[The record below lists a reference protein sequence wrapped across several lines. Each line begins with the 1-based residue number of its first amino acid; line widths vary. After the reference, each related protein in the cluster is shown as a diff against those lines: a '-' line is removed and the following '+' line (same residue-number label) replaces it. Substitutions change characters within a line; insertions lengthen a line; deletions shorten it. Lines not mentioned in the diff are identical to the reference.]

1 MSTASRRNS
10 EHVRAVAVMATALAA
25 FPASA
30 FAMSAG
36 VIDTVAGVM
45 AWVVMLVVPGALIY
59 LFWMVHILPEKIA
72 EKNGH
77 PQKDAIHMICLL
89 SLVFGGLLWPIAF
102 IWAKSK
108 PVLYRKAYG
117 VDKHEDHPEHPDH
130 PEYVPKVK
138 KLSEAAASGEI
149 RQEDL
154 AQLRSQLDALEQ
166 RAPLPP
172 ELVAIRSRLRDLE
185 WRWAVSGTVAPGNP
199 APERGNA

>member
-1 MSTASRRNS
+1 MGDAGRMRSMVCA
-10 EHVRAVAVMATALAA
+10 ALASGLCA
-25 FPASA
+25 SGPASA
-30 FAMSAG
+30 MSGALA
-36 VIDTVAGVM
+36 DSVAGVM
-45 AWVVMLVVPGALIY
+45 AWVVMLVVPAALIY

-102 IWAKSK
+102 IWAKTR
-108 PVLYRKAYG
+108 PVLYKSAYG
-117 VDKHEDHPEHPDH
+117 VDKHEDHPEHPGH
-130 PEYVPKVK
+130 PEHIPTAKSG
-138 KLSEAAASGEI
+138 LSAAAAGGEI

-154 AQLRSQLDALEQ
+154 AQLRAQLDELEK

-172 ELVAIRSRLRDLE
+172 ELVAIRTRLRDLE
-185 WRWAVSGTVAPGNP
+185 WRWAVSGTVAPNQP

>member
-1 MSTASRRNS
+1 MIRPIRRLP
-10 EHVRAVAVMATALAA
+10 VARILAPTLLAGLLATPSA
-25 FPASA
+25 A
-30 FAMSAG
+30 FAMSGALA
-36 VIDTVAGVM
+36 DSVAGFM

-108 PVLYRKAYG
+108 PVLHKMAYG
-117 VDKHEDHPEHPDH
+117 TDKHADFKPATAAEA
-130 PEYVPKVK
+130 
-138 KLSEAAASGEI
+138 EAAAAVVVAKPLGEI

-154 AQLRSQLDALEQ
+154 AQLRAQLDTLEQ

-172 ELVAIRSRLRDLE
+172 ELVAIRTKLRDLE
-185 WRWAVSGTVAPGNP
+185 WRWAVSGTVAPTDQG
-199 APERGNA
+199 PERNHA

>member
-1 MSTASRRNS
+1 MKNSLRRPP
-10 EHVRAVAVMATALAA
+10 VARRLAPALVAGLLAA
-25 FPASA
+25 PSPA
-30 FAMSAG
+30 FAMPDS
-36 VIDTVAGVM
+36 VAVFM

-108 PVLYRKAYG
+108 PVLHKMAYG
-117 VDKHEDHPEHPDH
+117 TDKHADFEPATAAEA
-130 PEYVPKVK
+130 E
-138 KLSEAAASGEI
+138 SAAAAVVGKPLGEI

-154 AQLRSQLDALEQ
+154 AQLRAQLDALEL

-172 ELVAIRSRLRDLE
+172 ELVAIRSKLRDLE
-185 WRWAVSGTVAPGNP
+185 WRWAVSGTVAPASDGT
-199 APERGNA
+199 ERSHA